1 MKVYIT
7 CLLLL
12 SSFLFFGQEK
22 INFNEN
28 WKFALDI
35 EEDASLKD
43 YNDAKW
49 RVLDLPHD
57 WSIEGEYDK
66 NNPSGVFCGY
76 LPGGIGWYRKTIEVP
91 ENWKNKSVAIS
102 FDGVFRNSTVWAN
115 GAKLGHRPYGWVSF
129 SYDVSNIINDSGKIT
144 FVVKVDN
151 SLQSAARWY
160 TGSGIYADTHLEIK
174 NRIHIPQDGV
184 FVRTEGA
191 NVLVDVEIVNQTNK
205 NSKVELISTVLD
217 KNGIIVASKKSNLS
231 VIKGGE
237 KKTSEPQKMMLT
249 DSKLWSP
256 ESPYLY
262 TLETKIVSGNTLL
275 DKVETRFGVREVKWV
290 PETGMWLNG
299 VNTKLQGI
307 CNHQSAG
314 ALGAAVPDK
323 ILRFRIKQL
332 KDMGV
337 NAIRTAHNAQTPR
350 FYEMCDEMG
359 MMVMD
364 EFFDGWHKKAEH
376 DYGAHDFEDWWER
389 DLISLVKR
397 DRNHPSVVI
406 YSVGNESKGD
416 YGKRLVETCHKY
428 DNTRLVTSGHAGP
441 NDMDVFG
448 ENGGSEK
455 KGFFET
461 LEKDRAFIGTENV
474 HTWHTRGFYRTNM
487 WYRDGLRGKSG
498 KNDLYFYPDLAK
510 EEVFTYDWTNGTE
523 RTNSRQTLRS
533 SYDNSVIGL
542 TVRHNIQK
550 LRDIPNFAGS
560 FRWTGY
566 DYLGEVKYHGGWPF
580 KSFSGGAIDMAN
592 FEKDLFYLYQ
602 SQWTTKPMVH
612 ILPHWTHPTIKLGTE
627 IPVWVYSNCDEV
639 ELFFNGKSLGKQ
651 QPGKNHDEMQCD
663 WMVPWKPGELKAI
676 AYKDGVEVTQK
687 IIRTSNPPSKIKL
700 SIDGKPLMN
709 KKNDIVQVRVT
720 ATDNKGEMYP
730 YGENRTYFHVLGAG
744 KVRALDNGSPLDKE
758 KYFEAKS
765 RIGFFG
771 LTRAYIEATKA
782 EGSINLFTASIL
794 GEKKLISSN
803 KVSIDTEFINLR
815 GNDIYN
821 KKVDVYY
828 TIDGSIPTKSSK
840 LYSKPFNVQLGTTV
854 KALVLLNGDEVF
866 VMEEEFSNKVGFYWD
881 TVVEPSEMG
890 GDQAED
896 TKYKIGVVSSSGKNF
911 NGNGFLEFGPDS
923 NGTGFVE
930 WYYENDRSDGQFTLK
945 LKYSGSNRITTI
957 QKVLISIN
965 DVVQEVELKSSQKY
979 RSEWKVYETKI
990 DLNAG
995 ANYIK
1000 VIPKDVTGLSID
1012 ELIIE

>member
-1 MKVYIT
+1 MKLYIT
-7 CLLLL
+7 YLLILNSLL
-12 SSFLFFGQEK
+12 FYGQEK
-22 INFNEN
+22 LNFNEN

-35 EEDASLKD
+35 KADASKEKF
-43 YNDAKW
+43 NDTNW
-49 RVLDLPHD
+49 RVLDVPHD
-57 WSIEGEYDK
+57 WTIEGVYDK
-66 NNPSGVFCGY
+66 NNPSGVFCGF
-76 LPGGIGWYRKTIEVP
+76 LPGGIGWYRKTIEIP
-91 ENWKNKSVAIS
+91 ENWKNKNVSIS

-115 GAKLGHRPYGWVSF
+115 GIKLGHRPYGWVSF
-129 SYDVSNIINDSGKIT
+129 SYDVSSVVNSAKKVT

-160 TGSGIYADTHLEIK
+160 TGSGIYANTYLEVK
-174 NRIHIPQDGV
+174 NKIHIPKDGV
-184 FVRTEGA
+184 FVRTEGTT
-191 NVLVDVEIVNQTNK
+191 VLVDTEVLNK
-205 NSKVELISTVLD
+205 T
-217 KNGIIVASKKSNLS
+217 SKKSKVTLISSVIDANGKIIATQKANLS
-231 VIKGGE
+231 VSKGG
-237 KKTSEPQKMMLT
+237 KKKASEQQKIVLKNP
-249 DSKLWSP
+249 SLWSP

-262 TLETKIVSGNTLL
+262 NLETKIVSGGIVL
-275 DKVETRFGVREVKWV
+275 DKVLTRFGVRDVKWV

-323 ILRFRIKQL
+323 ILRFRIQQL

-376 DYGAHDFEDWWER
+376 DYGAHDFADWWER

-416 YGKRLVETCHKY
+416 YGKKLVATCHKY
-428 DNTRLVTSGHAGP
+428 DNSRLVTSGHAGP
-441 NDMDVFG
+441 DDMDVFG

-474 HTWHTRGFYRTNM
+474 HTWHTRSFYRTKM
-487 WYRDGLRGKSG
+487 WYRDGVRGKNG
-498 KNDLYFYPDLAK
+498 KNELYLYPDLTK
-510 EEVFTYDWTNGTE
+510 NEIFTYDWTNGTK
-523 RTNSRQTLRS
+523 RTNARQTLRS
-533 SYDNSVIGL
+533 SYDNSIIGL

-580 KSFSGGAIDMAN
+580 KSFSGGAIDLAN

-612 ILPHWTHPTIKLGTE
+612 ILPHWTHPTMKLGTE
-627 IPVWVYSNCDEV
+627 IPVWVYSNCDAV
-639 ELFFNGKSLGKQ
+639 ELFLDGTSLGKQ
-651 QPGKNHDEMQCD
+651 KPKSNHEEMQCS

-676 AYKDGVEVTQK
+676 GYKDGVELTQK
-687 IIRTSNPPSKIKL
+687 IIRTANAPTKIRL
-700 SIDGKPLMN
+700 SVDGKPLLN

-720 ATDNKGEMYP
+720 ATDTKDELYP
-730 YGENRTYFHVLGAG
+730 YGENRTYFKVIGNG
-744 KVRALDNGSPLDKE
+744 KIRALDNGSPLDKE
-758 KYFEAKS
+758 TYFEAKS

-782 EGSINLFTASIL
+782 EGSINLLAASIL
-794 GEKKLISSN
+794 GEKKLITSN
-803 KVSIDTEFINLR
+803 KVSIDVKWINLR
-815 GNDIYN
+815 GADLYN
-821 KKVDVYY
+821 NTVSVFY
-828 TIDGSIPTKSSK
+828 TTDGTRPTNRSER
-840 LYSKPFNVQLGTTV
+840 YQKPFKIKKGTIV
-854 KALVLLNGDEVF
+854 KALVLLNEEEAF
-866 VMEEEFSNKVGFYWD
+866 VMEEKFADNEGFYWD
-881 TVVEPSEMG
+881 TVVEPAEMG
-890 GDQAED
+890 GDQAEE
-896 TKYKIGVVSSSGKNF
+896 TKYKIGVVSATGKNF

-923 NGTGFVE
+923 NDTGFVE
-930 WYYENDRSDGQFTLK
+930 WYYENDRSDGEFTLK
-945 LKYSGSNRITTI
+945 LKYSGSSKTTPF
-957 QKVLISIN
+957 QKVYVSIN
-965 DVVQEVELKSSQKY
+965 DKIQEVDLKSSKKY
-979 RSEWKVYETKI
+979 RSEWKVFKTKI
-990 DLNAG
+990 NLNAG

-1000 VIPKDVTGLSID
+1000 VIPKDVTGLCID
-1012 ELIIE
+1012 ELVVE